1 MDNKKIGEFI
11 AKCRKGKKLTQSNLA
26 ERLNVSNK
34 SISRWENGINMPD
47 YSIIDELCNALGIT
61 INELLNGE
69 KENVNANKITLE
81 NIKIIQ
87 KQKKKINQGII
98 LLGCTFSFILATII
112 FARDNIMA
120 TIFGG
125 TAIGYLLAGMI
136 TLFKNEK

>member
-1 MDNKKIGEFI
+1 MDNKKIGKFI
-11 AKCRKGKKLTQSNLA
+11 AECRKEKKLTQSNLA
-26 ERLNVSNK
+26 EILNVSDK

-69 KENVNANKITLE
+69 KENLNANKITLD

-98 LLGCTFSFILATII
+98 L
-112 FARDNIMA
+112 
-120 TIFGG
+120 
-125 TAIGYLLAGMI
+125 
-136 TLFKNEK
+136 